1 MRLVLTYGLT
11 LNQGNNPMYTANI
24 NPTTGIAY
32 GYIAASALDSDL
44 VNELMDNG
52 TDTYAE
58 EAFAAWLEE
67 KANQIQADGED
78 ISDEDAKD
86 EANDLSYQFWDS
98 YESDEPIIEGVHEG
112 VTYCSSWP
120 GGALNFFIYE
130 SPVTT
135 TKARLA
141 SPCIPNAGILD
152 TLDGNVIAYDVPADW
167 RRIED

>member
-1 MRLVLTYGLT
+1 MPTM
-11 LNQGNNPMYTANI
+11 PYTANI
-24 NPTTGIAY
+24 NSTTGIAY

-86 EANDLSYQFWDS
+86 EANDLSFEFWDS
-98 YESDEPIIEGVHEG
+98 YESCEPIVEGVHEN
-112 VTYCSSWP
+112 VKYRSSWL
-120 GGALNFFIYE
+120 GGALNFFILE

-135 TKARLA
+135 TTARRA
-141 SPCIPNAGILD
+141 SPCVPNAGILD
-152 TLDGNVIAYDVPADW
+152 ILDGDVIAYDVPADW
-167 RRIED
+167 RRNEG